1 MRLRHRAGRS
11 SDREA
16 AANLEEEED
25 DDASAALEGYA
36 PAMAGR
42 VFHLHPLFR
51 AALRQVAARF
61 RSVTGINSCISIN
74 IRIRTP
80 LARHYRPLVTKQH
93 RNQTASPY
101 HDSFVSYQETA
112 IAPGFRSRNTSG
124 VNSMF

>member
-1 MRLRHRAGRS
+1 
-11 SDREA
+11 
-16 AANLEEEED
+16 LEEEED